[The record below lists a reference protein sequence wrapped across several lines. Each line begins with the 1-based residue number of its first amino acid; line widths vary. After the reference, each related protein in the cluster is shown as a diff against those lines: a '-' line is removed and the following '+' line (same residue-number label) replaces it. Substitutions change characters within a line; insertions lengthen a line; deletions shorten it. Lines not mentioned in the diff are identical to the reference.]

1 MKIYDA
7 SCPGFKINPARFFDS
22 NENALADMKRMAEA
36 SRMTAKQFTELQR
49 LQRVLGLGE
58 GDLLKLAHVEGVT
71 FTCCSRNVS
80 DLTSYE
86 IGAVIAKA

>member
-1 MKIYDA
+1 
-7 SCPGFKINPARFFDS
+7 
-22 NENALADMKRMAEA
+22 
-36 SRMTAKQFTELQR
+36 MTIKQFEELQR

-80 DLTSYE
+80 DLTSDE
-86 IGAVIAKA
+86 IGAVIAKAQQLERQYQDSKNKAMEALYAIE